1 MTPVGD
7 IGQNCRTR
15 MLSNDRE
22 NGKFRQYGTGSTCNR
37 VDSFLCSSVKGSYCS
52 DSETVCVDQLKLVA
66 YIGRI
71 S

>member
-1 MTPVGD
+1 
-7 IGQNCRTR
+7 

-22 NGKFRQYGTGSTCNR
+22 NGTFWQYPKGSTCNC
-37 VDSFLCSSVKGSYCS
+37 VDSFLYSSVKRSYCS

-66 YIGRI
+66 YVGRI